1 MGAGEEIG
9 RTVIQITSKASIMT
23 LQTILRA
30 IAQSKNKTPAIV
42 TGEQSLQ
49 ELSAKN
55 VPLDKVP
62 VSNVDIRN
70 VREILSN
77 YGVDF
82 AVVKNRD
89 TQDFTLFFKGTD
101 TVAITAAFEEL
112 LRMNGLDKDKD
123 RQSDLT
129 EQDTEPS
136 DMADT
141 VHDATQRA
149 EQHNQ
154 AVTTEKTAD
163 RYMDTPKPKGTE
175 QNL

>member
-9 RTVIQITSKASIMT
+9 RTVIQITSKASVMT

-30 IAQSKNKTPAIV
+30 VAQTRNKTAIV

-49 ELSAKN
+49 DLSAKN

-62 VSNVDIRN
+62 ISNVDIRM
-70 VREILSN
+70 VRDILNS

-82 AVVKNRD
+82 SVVKDRG

-112 LRMNGLDKDKD
+112 LRVNGLDKDMDK
-123 RQSDLT
+123 QSDLT
-129 EQDTEPS
+129 EQETEPA

-141 VHDATQRA
+141 VHEATQRS

-154 AVTTEKTAD
+154 AVATERTAD
-163 RYMDTPKPKGTE
+163 RYRDTPKPKGTE

>member
-9 RTVIQITSKASIMT
+9 RTVIQVTSKASIMT
-23 LQTILRA
+23 LQTILKA
-30 IAQSKNKTPAIV
+30 IVQTRNKNAIV

-55 VPLDKVP
+55 VHLDKIP
-62 VSNVDIRN
+62 VSNVDIRY
-70 VREILSN
+70 VREILSS

-82 AVVKNRD
+82 SVVKDRG

-112 LRMNGLDKDKD
+112 LRANGLDKDMD

-129 EQDTEPS
+129 EQNTEPS
-136 DMADT
+136 DIADT
-141 VHDATQRA
+141 VHDASQRA
-149 EQHNQ
+149 EQYNQ
-154 AVTTEKTAD
+154 AVATERTAD
-163 RYMDTPKPKGTE
+163 RYIDTPKPKGTE